1 MSEDRKILVTA
12 GMESVDEMP
21 KGIGKCDIYIRP
33 ERDIPAVAI
42 EIKTSVTDEPYKLS
56 RQALEDMTS
65 KGKVS
70 EDDGIIVLGLG
81 IRIKEVH
88 ARFL

>member
-33 ERDIPAVAI
+33 ERDVSAVAI
-42 EIKTSVTDEPYKLS
+42 EIKTSVTDEP
-56 RQALEDMTS
+56 
-65 KGKVS
+65 
-70 EDDGIIVLGLG
+70 
-81 IRIKEVH
+81 
-88 ARFL
+88 